1 MCTGTRMCTYQVS
14 KKIERKDKHVLYLVK
29 IDFGTRTSRIRVC

>member
-1 MCTGTRMCTYQVS
+1 MYLGVRTQVS